1 LIFIN
6 CVGILGLYGLFLFTK
21 ILNYTKYCCL
31 LSSQLWQYSNW
42 NNASLCASA
51 YCDVNSMK
59 LLMFVQT
66 TMDDSD
72 LSTETYSEGS
82 LVWAKMTGY
91 PW

>member
-1 LIFIN
+1 MWALRQ
-6 CVGILGLYGLFLFTK
+6 G
-21 ILNYTKYCCL
+21 
-31 LSSQLWQYSNW
+31 
-42 NNASLCASA
+42 A
-51 YCDVNSMK
+51 YCDVNSLK

-66 TMDDSD
+66 AMDNSD